1 MTKQAK
7 TTTSKNTKR
16 ATPKSELAAVVKG
29 KSVISHERKVALLRK
44 KPDGIRVA
52 LRDVLLSADATLITV
67 AHENNVEFRWS
78 HLNPGM
84 QGMNLGNVLRGIR
97 NRGGEVRV
105 EGKVIVD

>member
-52 LRDVLLSADATLITV
+52 LREAMLGSEAALVAV
-67 AHENNVEFRWS
+67 AHENNVEFRWAAR
-78 HLNPGM
+78 NPGM
-84 QGMNLGNVLRGIR
+84 QAMNLGNVLRGIR
-97 NRGGEVRV
+97 NRGGKVRV
-105 EGKVIVD
+105 EGRVITD